1 MIADDN
7 VQELI
12 QIIVKAGRLG
22 FDEVMKSVRWYADNK
37 KDEEKFVENNGLVDM
52 KTLHESASSVKFL
65 PNEIDQEEIKMISR
79 EFQRY
84 NILFAVDKQ
93 ENGNYVLAFAGKNE
107 ESIEYAMKQVIRR
120 QDRKLRKAK
129 EEERK
134 PTVEKINRRWQEYMT
149 GEDRENKT
157 KDKSKEQQKSQEDR
171 SL

>member
-1 MIADDN
+1 VIADDN